1 MNQENLPSLESSQ
14 DVIMLEGLFF
24 VRSSAIKNNSEIAQ
38 ETLKDVFTY
47 VNYN

>member
-24 VRSSAIKNNSEIAQ
+24 VRPSAIKNNSEIAQ
-38 ETLKDVFTY
+38 ETLKT
-47 VNYN
+47 